1 MARGRE
7 DERSLSAGSA
17 PDPAVAPS
25 FARRAGGAARIA
37 VAAGLIVAVLGAA
50 CPGIENVPQQGAAP
64 LDAREA
70 PADEARLVRI
80 AAGDG
85 SGGRLV
91 YDKDSGWVSA
101 KCAELFPR
109 VAVRAIP
116 ADYVETERGLVPAS
130 ARARP
135 PVWR

>member
-1 MARGRE
+1 M
-7 DERSLSAGSA
+7 
-17 PDPAVAPS
+17 AVAL
-25 FARRAGGAARIA
+25 
-37 VAAGLIVAVLGAA
+37 VGAA
-50 CPGIENVPQQGAAP
+50 CPGIESVPQQGGGRIDVSGAAP
-64 LDAREA
+64 
-70 PADEARLVRI
+70 DEARLVRI

-91 YDKDSGWVSA
+91 YDKDEGWVSA

-116 ADYVETERGLVPAS
+116 ADYVETEDGLVPA
-130 ARARP
+130 AVRARP

>member
-1 MARGRE
+1 MR
-7 DERSLSAGSA
+7 
-17 PDPAVAPS
+17 
-25 FARRAGGAARIA
+25 
-37 VAAGLIVAVLGAA
+37 IVAVACFAAAVVGAA
-50 CPGIENVPQQGAAP
+50 CPGIENVPQPGAAP
-64 LDAREA
+64 LDPREA
-70 PADEARLVRI
+70 PRDEARLVRI

-116 ADYVETERGLVPAS
+116 ADYVETEGGLVPAS